1 MKAKASKLSNSGFNS
16 TFALTH
22 HHTLH
27 TLAPNSF
34 LDICSEFDWSVNIV
48 ENKFDS
54 IASIS
59 VWEIEIGNGKK
70 LEAITSIN
78 INENLFHKLNK
89 NS

>member
-1 MKAKASKLSNSGFNS
+1 M
-16 TFALTH
+16 
-22 HHTLH
+22 
-27 TLAPNSF
+27 
-34 LDICSEFDWSVNIV
+34 